1 MLFSLLLFG
10 FVYYYYLIFLVIFE
24 IQTPSLLLFIPSV
37 KPLSW

>member
-10 FVYYYYLIFLVIFE
+10 FVYYYLIFLVIFE